1 MSLLFISHDLG
12 VVQHIS
18 DRVLVFH
25 RGEIVEQ
32 GKVAPLF
39 DSPQHP
45 YTQTLL
51 SSLPGIRSKALHAAV
66 F

>member
-1 MSLLFISHDLG
+1 